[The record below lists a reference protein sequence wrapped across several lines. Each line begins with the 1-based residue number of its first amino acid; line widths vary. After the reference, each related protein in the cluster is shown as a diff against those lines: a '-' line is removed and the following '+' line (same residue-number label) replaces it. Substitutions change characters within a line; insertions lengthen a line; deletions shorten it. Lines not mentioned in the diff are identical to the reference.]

1 MFHSRLLALVCLL
14 FASPA
19 AADPVSDFYAGRT
32 LSLTI
37 GYAPGGGYD
46 SIARLLARHMG
57 KHIPG
62 RPTFIVRNMPGGG
75 GLIAANALYNIG
87 TRDGSELAIFADTIP
102 FAPLWN
108 TAGAQF
114 DPTKFHFLGSLDR
127 REAGVALAW
136 RASGV
141 QTIEDA
147 RTRTV
152 TVGSTGTHDIT
163 SVAPRLLNTLAGTR
177 FKIVGGYRGIPEGS
191 LAMERGEIDGW
202 QGWCWPC
209 LKDTKPEWISRNSI
223 LPLVQFGRERHADLP
238 NVPTIYELATNDDDR
253 RIMRLVFTSD
263 VMSRFVVVGP
273 GAPADRVEALRKAF
287 DSTMSDP
294 DFRADA
300 LKSNIPLHPANAQA
314 VEALIRDAY
323 ATPPTL
329 LARARAIVNGE

>member
-1 MFHSRLLALVCLL
+1 MIRSRLLALACL
-14 FASPA
+14 FFVSPA

-32 LSLTI
+32 ISLSI

-46 SIARLLARHMG
+46 TIARLLARHMG

-62 RPTFIVRNMPGGG
+62 KPSFVVRNMPGGG

-87 TRDGSELAIFADTIP
+87 NRDGSELGIFADTIP

-114 DPTKFHFLGSLDR
+114 DPSKFHYLGALDR
-127 REAGVALAW
+127 REAGVALSW
-136 RASGV
+136 RASGIL
-141 QTIEDA
+141 TIDDA
-147 RTRTV
+147 RKRVV
-152 TVGSTGTHDIT
+152 TVGSTGPHDIT
-163 SVAPRLLNTLAGTR
+163 AVAPRLLNALTGTQ
-177 FKIVGGYRGIPEGS
+177 FKIVGGYRGIPEGA

-223 LPLVQFGRERHADLP
+223 LPLVQFGAERHADLP
-238 NVPTIYELATNDDDR
+238 NVPTIYELASNEDDR
-253 RIMRLVFTSD
+253 RIMRLVFSSD

-287 DSTMSDP
+287 DNTMSDP
-294 DFRADA
+294 DFLAEA
-300 LKSNIPLHPANAQA
+300 LKGNIPLHPAKAA
-314 VEALIRDAY
+314 DAAALIRDAY
-323 ATPPTL
+323 ATPPAL
-329 LARARAIVNGE
+329 LVRARAIVNGD